1 MSQKKCILRKIHF
14 FTYYV
19 MYFASYYIFY
29 YVNIFSFFHKICP
42 TKIGTVF
49 ASYFLEKF
57 NFFES
62 LSDMYKTTLFK
73 TAIFSCF
80 LWLSCFSQEAFA
92 SSRIKDI
99 ADFEGVRDNQLVG
112 YGLVVG
118 LNGTG
123 DNIRS
128 IDFAKESIISLL
140 DQIGINARDGQLKS
154 KNIAAVMV
162 TANLPAF
169 ARQGSR
175 IDVFVSAMGD
185 AKSLQGGTLIATTL
199 AGADGEVYAVAQ
211 GPIAI
216 NGISAQGNNQSVNR
230 GVPTSGKIANGAIVE
245 NEIPFV
251 FDDMQNIRI
260 ALRNPDFTTSRRI
273 SDAINANLGITTAK
287 AIDAGTV
294 SVEIPKEYEGNLV
307 PLMTRIEQL
316 QVQPDQLAKVV
327 VDQSSGIVV
336 IGKDVKINKLA
347 IAQGNL
353 TIKISEIPFVSQP
366 LPFSDGETVMAT
378 DTLIDIDED
387 KESKLTIL
395 NTGVNLQE
403 LVDGLNAL
411 GVSPRDLIS
420 ILQAIKASGAL
431 QADIEVI

>member
-1 MSQKKCILRKIHF
+1 MFNSILK
-14 FTYYV
+14 
-19 MYFASYYIFY
+19 
-29 YVNIFSFFHKICP
+29 
-42 TKIGTVF
+42 
-49 ASYFLEKF
+49 
-57 NFFES
+57 
-62 LSDMYKTTLFK
+62 K
-73 TAIFSCF
+73 TAFFSV
-80 LWLSCFSQEAFA
+80 LFSVLYLNTEAFA

-162 TANLPAF
+162 TANLPPF

-185 AKSLQGGTLIATTL
+185 AKNLQGGTLIATTL

-211 GPIAI
+211 GPISV
-216 NGISAQGNNQSVNR
+216 NGISAQGANQSVTR
-230 GVPTSGKIANGAIVE
+230 GVPTSGKIPNGAIVE

-251 FDDMQNIRI
+251 FDDMENIRI

-273 SDAINANLGITTAK
+273 SDAINANLGVQTAK
-287 AIDAGTV
+287 ALDAGTV
-294 SVEIPKEYEGNLV
+294 SVDVPQEYKNNLV
-307 PLMTRIEQL
+307 ALMTRIEQL

-353 TIKISEIPFVSQP
+353 TIKISEVPFVSQP
-366 LPFSDGETVMAT
+366 LPFSDGETILAT
-378 DTLIDIDED
+378 DTLVNIEEEND
-387 KESKLTIL
+387 SRLTVL

-411 GVSPRDLIS
+411 GVTPHDLIS